1 MRPPIGFKG
10 PGHQTPARFP
20 TADAR
25 ILLVIPSGQTQC
37 IFRLRGEKFRECRYR
52 NRPRPS
58 DGHTVLCDMQYFHLH
73 ISPNY
78 DNIAFVTS
86 FYHNVFLKR
95 GDRI

>member
-1 MRPPIGFKG
+1 MRPPIGFMG
-10 PGHQTPARFP
+10 PGHQTPACFP

-37 IFRLRGEKFRECRYR
+37 IFRLRGEKFREAGIETGPVHRTG
-52 NRPRPS
+52 P
-58 DGHTVLCDMQYFHLH
+58 VALCDMQYFHLH

-86 FYHNVFLKR
+86 F
-95 GDRI
+95 

>member
-1 MRPPIGFKG
+1 MRPPIGFMG
-10 PGHQTPARFP
+10 PGHQTPACFP

-25 ILLVIPSGQTQC
+25 ILLVISSGQTQC

-58 DGHTVLCDMQYFHLH
+58 DGPVALCDMQYFHLH

-86 FYHNVFLKR
+86 F
-95 GDRI
+95 